1 MEEQSQVEELQK
13 NLQEQ
18 GSKADDVSKCLYSC
32 THTVFNFSTSLLVAV
47 NTESNQTTLQRVQC
61 SVSTDGLGP
70 GKSCAIVKKATNI
83 FFTTSAFLILV
94 LASMHCKH

>member
-32 THTVFNFSTSLLVAV
+32 THTALCVIPAPVYWLCFYWRLKVM
-47 NTESNQTTLQRVQC
+47 ESHVQ
-61 SVSTDGLGP
+61 
-70 GKSCAIVKKATNI
+70 
-83 FFTTSAFLILV
+83 
-94 LASMHCKH
+94 

>member
-32 THTVFNFSTSLLVAV
+32 THV
-47 NTESNQTTLQRVQC
+47 
-61 SVSTDGLGP
+61 
-70 GKSCAIVKKATNI
+70 
-83 FFTTSAFLILV
+83 LILYCV
-94 LASMHCKH
+94 QFQHQFTGGSKRRKQSNYTSESALFLLTA